1 MKLYDVIRKDEK
13 EKGILDLK
21 PEVVDMS
28 DSSDRNKII
37 ATKRSPKRIR
47 EEKRSSWKRMAI
59 IATGIIFV
67 IAIYIIGNLFVHAT
81 VVVNQKQLPFSLQ
94 NERLDLENSALADPG
109 RLSFQ
114 AMIVTDSVSRQV
126 FASAMTTSTTKAS
139 GEAVIFNQYS
149 KGSQTVRS
157 GTVLT
162 GANGKRY
169 ITQASISVPG
179 YTTIGK
185 TKTPGSAKVT
195 IVAAD
200 VGPAYNSPGTT
211 FTVAGWSG
219 GNAKVFFASSVGG
232 ISGGQNGA
240 MHTLSDTDKQQA
252 LVTLQTALAEKL
264 SRETRAQIPPDLITF
279 PDLQFTSLDTNSL
292 SISGNTIQFAAT
304 LKGTMVSYLIS
315 RDILAQT
322 IASKVDTGHSYAQVT
337 IPALGNI
344 QVQPVTALP
353 VDPKNTPATISVTVT
368 GQGVV
373 IPQVTPQTI
382 QQAVAGISTSS
393 FEGVI
398 SAIPEIQN
406 ASYSLL
412 PFWPSHFPSN
422 SSRIK
427 VIIR

>member
-13 EKGILDLK
+13 EKGIRDLK
-21 PEVVDMS
+21 PEVIDTP
-28 DSSDRNKII
+28 DSVERNEIV
-37 ATKRSPKRIR
+37 TKRSPKKIR
-47 EEKRSSWKRMAI
+47 EEERSSWKKIAI
-59 IATGIIFV
+59 ITSIVIFITIIYV
-67 IAIYIIGNLFVHAT
+67 IGNVFVHAT
-81 VVVNQKQLPFSLQ
+81 VVINEKQLPFSLQ
-94 NERLDLENSALADPG
+94 NERLSLENSTLADPG

-114 AMIVTDSVSRQV
+114 TMVVTDSVSRQV
-126 FASAMTTSTTKAS
+126 FASAMTTSTTKAT

-149 KGSQTVRS
+149 KGSQTVRN

-162 GANGKRY
+162 GANGKKY
-169 ITQASISVPG
+169 ITQSSVSVPG
-179 YTTIGK
+179 YTTSGK
-185 TKTPGSAKVT
+185 TKTPGSAKVN

-200 VGPAYNSPGTT
+200 VGPTYNSPGTT
-211 FTVAGWSG
+211 FTIAGWTG
-219 GNAKVFFASSVGG
+219 GNAKVFFGSSAGS

-240 MHTLSDTDKQQA
+240 MHTLSDTDKQRA

-264 SRETRAQIPPDLITF
+264 SRETRAQIPATLITF

-292 SISGNTIQFAAT
+292 SISGDTIQFAAT

-315 RDILAQT
+315 RDVLAQT
-322 IASKVDTGHSYAQVT
+322 IASKVDSGNTYSQVI

-353 VDPKNTPATISVTVT
+353 VDPKNTPATISVLVT

-373 IPQVTPQTI
+373 IPQVTPEAI

-393 FEGVI
+393 FEGAI
-398 SAIPEIQN
+398 AAIPAIQN
-406 ASYSLL
+406 ATYSLL
-412 PFWPSHFPSN
+412 PFWTSHFPYK

-427 VIIR
+427 VVIH